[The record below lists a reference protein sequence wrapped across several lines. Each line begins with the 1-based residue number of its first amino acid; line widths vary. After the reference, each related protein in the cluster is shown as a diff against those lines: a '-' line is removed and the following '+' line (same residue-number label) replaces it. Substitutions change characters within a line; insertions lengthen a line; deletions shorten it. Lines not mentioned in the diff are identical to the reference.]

1 MIHPRYFLLQA
12 QPFSLSIST
21 NIIFILFHFRSYFS
35 PIIPGKIIVDYPYS
49 GLLLVPSYF
58 QSEKSSKYFIFSGH
72 LFFGSI
78 KTHLSSAPKPLQVF
92 SYGPWDIFLFL
103 WSASIIQCFC
113 YICLLGNRVRILVT
127 SVNCRGSYLPPVGG
141 ISVHR
146 TLTKRVSTSY
156 IHLSILGSK
165 ILH

>member
-1 MIHPRYFLLQA
+1 MVSAKELCSSKFFLKFFFYHIFIVSYRRSALNVIYMIHPRYFLLQA

-92 SYGPWDIFLFL
+92 SYGPWDIFLFSL
-103 WSASIIQCFC
+103 ERLYYSM
-113 YICLLGNRVRILVT
+113 LLVIYVCQATHG
-127 SVNCRGSYLPPVGG
+127 
-141 ISVHR
+141 
-146 TLTKRVSTSY
+146 
-156 IHLSILGSK
+156 
-165 ILH
+165 